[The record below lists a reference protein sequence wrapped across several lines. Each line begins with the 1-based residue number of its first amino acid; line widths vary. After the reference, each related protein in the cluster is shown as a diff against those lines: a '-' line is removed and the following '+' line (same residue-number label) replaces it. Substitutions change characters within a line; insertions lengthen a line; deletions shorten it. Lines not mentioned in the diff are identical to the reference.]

1 MYGRGYS
8 RGRGG
13 SSMGRLIIA
22 GVIVVISLLSYF
34 GTQSTN
40 PVTQEVQHID
50 ISPEQEIA
58 MGLQAAPEVADQFG
72 GLDPNQA
79 DQQRVQ
85 QVGARIAANSA
96 ARDTPYQYAYHLLA
110 DTETVNAFALPG
122 GQIFITRA
130 MYDKLQ
136 NEGELAGVLG
146 HETAHVVARHSAEQ
160 LAKAKLTEG
169 LTGAAVI
176 AACDPNNPGAACA
189 GSAQMAAVVG
199 QLINM
204 KYGREDESQSDFL
217 GLCFMNEAGYNPEDM
232 VGMMRLLES
241 LQTGQEPP
249 EFLSSHPSPANRV
262 AQIQEDIQNLDQ
274 CPQ

>member
-85 QVGARIAANSA
+85 QVGARIAADSA

-274 CPQ
+274 CP